1 MNIPEASTALSL
13 NRIQQQVQTG
23 ILRMGMDNAEKQ
35 GEAVTQMAENAGEV
49 TRHNKGAAAEA
60 DVFQE
65 SHLGN
70 KVDIRA

>member
-1 MNIPEASTALSL
+1 MNIPEASTALAQ
-13 NRIQQQVQTG
+13 NQVQQQVQIG

-35 GEAVTQMAENAGEV
+35 GEAVTQMAESAGEAA
-49 TRHNKGAAAEA
+49 RQNKGTEA
-60 DVFQE
+60 GAVVFQE